1 MDASYDEESTMPE
14 RYVKSNI
21 AYPDVFK
28 PFGRLADGIA
38 VEDGYVALPDN
49 PGTGFEA
56 KSSFYALLLTLT
68 DDLAGGQ
75 TAT

>member
-1 MDASYDEESTMPE
+1 MSLKIAAMLQLGGKES
-14 RYVKSNI
+14 
-21 AYPDVFK
+21 YPDVFK